1 MVRKGLLF
9 LAALLVASS
18 VGFLS
23 SNVDAKTDKKWTIT
37 ERSEALKKEVDA
49 GQKAGELTAK
59 ESESLKEQAGKIDAK
74 IVKMKSKNDGK
85 LSYDNE
91 NSLEKDLNKL
101 SLRIQKLKLE
111 KRVQK

>member
-1 MVRKGLLF
+1 MVRKGLLL
-9 LAALLVASS
+9 LASLLIASS

-23 SNVDAKTDKKWTIT
+23 NEVDAKTAKKWTIT
-37 ERSEALKKEVDA
+37 ERTEALKKEIDD

-59 ESESLKEQAGKIDAK
+59 EGESLKEQAGKVDAK

-91 NSLEKDLNKL
+91 NTLEKDLNKL